1 MAACTSKSPSGQID
15 SMQKRLTKAEASLEV
30 VYNEDFNFLIERYK
44 ALDTILPFTEKEREP
59 LELMGAYLQQ
69 LETMH
74 PIMQNDINFSR
85 QQLSDLKDDFISG
98 ALTEE
103 KVIQYMADE
112 EAALHKIEAQVK
124 YFQEKFNEQKKVAK
138 ELAK

>member
-15 SMQKRLTKAEASLEV
+15 SMQKRLTRAEAGLEV

-44 ALDTILPFTEKEREP
+44 ALDTLLPFNENERES
-59 LELMGAYLQQ
+59 LSLMGAYLQQ
-69 LETMH
+69 LETMR